1 MWIHEQF
8 FCGLHILV
16 NFADVCAEALLKY
29 ERSIEGDN
37 SITQDD
43 DKEEEPQKIK
53 QMKVELFDLYAHQVR
68 HLPEVWMRKV
78 V

>member
-43 DKEEEPQKIK
+43 DKEEEPQKIIK
-53 QMKVELFDLYAHQVR
+53 
-68 HLPEVWMRKV
+68 
-78 V
+78 